1 MKVSLNENMSET
13 QPRTTDGD
21 REDAVSATDPNHHGH
36 KRRRKK
42 RSKRHKYTVEEK
54 EEKIEGGSFHTNNN
68 NIPGDKLQLDN
79 EVTNRNSFTTWS
91 CHSLLSNLSSEIAS
105 HTQSGY

>member
-1 MKVSLNENMSET
+1 MSGT
-13 QPRTTDGD
+13 QDRNTDGD
-21 REDAVSATDPNHHGH
+21 REDDASANDHNHHGH

-54 EEKIEGGSFHTNNN
+54 EKKIEGGSFHTDNN

-79 EVTNRNSFTTWS
+79 EVTNRNSFTTYAM
-91 CHSLLSNLSSEIAS
+91 L
-105 HTQSGY
+105 YF

>member
-1 MKVSLNENMSET
+1 MKVSLIENMSET

-54 EEKIEGGSFHTNNN
+54 EEKIEGGSFYLNNN
-68 NIPGDKLQLDN
+68 NVPEAVLKLDN
-79 EVTNRNSFTTWS
+79 EVTKRNKRNIFTTWFTLYLYLPTIQ
-91 CHSLLSNLSSEIAS
+91 CC
-105 HTQSGY
+105 TFKC